1 MSTNILFCGDT
12 HGRLQHVVEVALRLR
27 PMAVVLL
34 GDIESPRPLHE
45 ELATIRD
52 LVWWIQGNHD
62 TDSQTSWENLYQ
74 SELAA
79 RCIDGKVVTLA
90 DGTRLAGLG
99 GVFRQEV
106 WYPPEE
112 PRHASYGRWLESLQG
127 GWQKRPSMFQS
138 QRLKHQSTIF
148 PDTYFNLARQQADIL
163 VSHEA
168 GACHHYATMPSTSLP
183 QPWACTRL
191 FTGTCTNGQITARI
205 GRAWDFRPMA
215 SAFVASRG
223 AAVRSLSPANL
234 TNSGLDGGGS
244 DETRAHPR
252 TRGTKWVR
260 ARSH

>member
-1 MSTNILFCGDT
+1 MRTNILFCGDT
-12 HGRLQHVVEVALRLR
+12 HGRLQHVVEVALGLR

-45 ELATIRD
+45 ELAPIRD
-52 LVWWIQGNHD
+52 LVWWIQGNHE

-106 WYPPEE
+106 WYPPDEA
-112 PRHASYGRWLESLQG
+112 RHASYGRWLESLQG

-168 GACHHYATMPSTSLP
+168 GACHHYGHHAIDEL
-183 QPWACTRL
+183 
-191 FTGTCTNGQITARI
+191 
-205 GRAWDFRPMA
+205 A
-215 SAFVASRG
+215 SAMGVHATFHGHLHQRPNYCSHWESLGFQTYGVGLRGISGRGGEVVVAGELDEQRAGRG
-223 AAVRSLSPANL
+223 RVR
-234 TNSGLDGGGS
+234 
-244 DETRAHPR
+244 
-252 TRGTKWVR
+252 
-260 ARSH
+260 